1 MHYAD
6 PPVTIPSSGW
16 EYVDPQTIRLL
27 PPGSPFEQG
36 RLYEFT
42 YPAKDPI
49 VAGLGFA
56 ATRDLAAF
64 LHHSAADDHGNANPL
79 AGNVQAIYTFGIS
92 QPARYM
98 RDFVHLG
105 FNEDEQGRPV
115 FDGILN
121 WIAGASGIF
130 LNYRFAQPG
139 RTHRQHI
146 ARWFPEREFPFA
158 NQVLF
163 DPVTRK
169 TDGRLRRCLPSSP
182 CPKIFEVNSANEYW
196 VKATSLLHTDTRG
209 KDLADP
215 PNVRYYLMSSLP
227 HQAASGPGI
236 CAQPRN
242 PVGPNPV
249 LRALLVALDEW
260 VTSSVAPPESRV
272 PRRADGTLVPSS
284 PRHVMGFPSIPAVN
298 YTGLITTGDLFDF
311 GPSLPTGILT
321 ALPPRFL
328 GSPIRLLCP
337 RQTPTGTT
345 LPVFVCRRSPHPWPH
360 ILVGRCDDR
369 SWQATICA
377 MSAGQ
382 KIDFPQTTAH
392 RLELGDP
399 RRSIAERNP
408 THQDYVSA
416 VARAATG
423 LQTQRLL
430 LAEDVDRYMTR
441 AVESAIGK

>member
-1 MHYAD
+1 MCTTRI
-6 PPVTIPSSGW
+6 PPSPSPRAAGSTL
-16 EYVDPQTIRLL
+16 DPQTIRLL

-64 LHHSAADDHGNANPL
+64 LHHSAADDHGHANPL

-130 LNYRFAQPG
+130 LNYRFADPG
-139 RTHRQHI
+139 ERT
-146 ARWFPEREFPFA
+146 A
-158 NQVLF
+158 NTSRGGFRSV
-163 DPVTRK
+163 
-169 TDGRLRRCLPSSP
+169 SSP
-182 CPKIFEVNSANEYW
+182 LPTRSCSIQSRAKPTDDSGAVCPAARAPEIFEVNSANEYW
-196 VKATSLLHTDTRG
+196 VKATSLLRPDTRG

-260 VTSSVAPPESRV
+260 VTSSVAPRKAGCRGAQMGHWSLPCPDMSWVFQASR
-272 PRRADGTLVPSS
+272 L
-284 PRHVMGFPSIPAVN
+284 
-298 YTGLITTGDLFDF
+298 LIT
-311 GPSLPTGILT
+311 
-321 ALPPRFL
+321 
-328 GSPIRLLCP
+328 
-337 RQTPTGTT
+337 
-345 LPVFVCRRSPHPWPH
+345 
-360 ILVGRCDDR
+360 
-369 SWQATICA
+369 
-377 MSAGQ
+377 
-382 KIDFPQTTAH
+382 
-392 RLELGDP
+392 
-399 RRSIAERNP
+399 
-408 THQDYVSA
+408 
-416 VARAATG
+416 RA
-423 LQTQRLL
+423 
-430 LAEDVDRYMTR
+430 
-441 AVESAIGK
+441 